1 MIWTSEFFTFATVS
15 KNDRATCLFGSA
27 GIRSRTGRAGTQPE
41 GRLTRH
47 SSECAGSLHGSF
59 GIGEVVFGFRH
70 VVRGGAA
77 AVPRIS
83 CALRAASISPA
94 GGARVRPNRRVA
106 ARGCAAATTWNAN
119 EPIVR
124 WQRHDPVQPAAHVVF
139 ARRRLSG
146 PATAALRRIIFSQF
160 AGWRMFEVPRA
171 WQRI

>member
-1 MIWTSEFFTFATVS
+1 MTVS
-15 KNDRATCLFGSA
+15 INDRATCPFRTE
-27 GIRSRTGRAGTQPE
+27 GIRPGTGCAGTQFE

-47 SSECAGSLHGSF
+47 SSERAGCLHGGF

-94 GGARVRPNRRVA
+94 GGARVRPNRRVT
-106 ARGCAAATTWNAN
+106 ARGCAAATTRNAN
-119 EPIVR
+119 DPIIR
-124 WQRHDPVQPAAHVVF
+124 WQRHDLIQPTAHVVL
-139 ARRRLSG
+139 ARRRLSST
-146 PATAALRRIIFSQF
+146 ATVTLRRIIFSQF
-160 AGWRMFEVPRA
+160 TGWRMSEVPRA